1 MFTLSP
7 EEFCYLMTRAVREDA
22 ELELKE
28 TFRVFSKDSS
38 GCVPAEEIKLIIY
51 KQISK

>member
-1 MFTLSP
+1 
-7 EEFCYLMTRAVREDA
+7 MTSAVREDA

-38 GCVPAEEIKLIIY
+38 GCVPAEEIKSILFLKII
-51 KQISK
+51 KIILFFHFKDSF

>member
-1 MFTLSP
+1 
-7 EEFCYLMTRAVREDA
+7 MTRAVKEDS

-38 GCVPAEEIKLIIY
+38 GCVPAEEIKLRVCFMKIKIVSFFLFKDSY
-51 KQISK
+51 